1 MTDLLIFALAV
12 LSVAFTAAL
21 LVMLG
26 SKESSDRMLSVQL
39 LGTNGVGM
47 LLLFSWVLEIPALLD
62 VALVI
67 ALLAAVAVIAFT
79 RRDQEG
85 RHV

>member
-1 MTDLLIFALAV
+1 MTDLLTFALAG
-12 LSVAFTAAL
+12 LSVAFAAAL
-21 LVMLG
+21 LVTLG
-26 SKESSDRMLSVQL
+26 SKGSSDRMLSVQL

-47 LLLFSWVLEIPALLD
+47 LLLLSWVLEIPALID